1 MWYNNNRKR
10 EKLLKTRKVKIM
22 TTITTKLSMET
33 LNNWEIFP
41 KIYNGLKEIELCEK
55 ILNAFE
61 TIGRPATVTE
71 IQDIIN
77 GTDFCYDGYSN
88 QKISA
93 VLKKFVAVGMAKK
106 SMVHTG
112 EMITVKTR
120 NGDKQVEKIITLFSL
135 A

>member
-1 MWYNNNRKR
+1 
-10 EKLLKTRKVKIM
+10 M
-22 TTITTKLSMET
+22 TTITTRLSAET

-41 KIYNGLKEIELCEK
+41 KIYDGLKEIELCEK

-61 TIGRPATVTE
+61 TIGKPATVTE

-93 VLKKFVAVGMAKK
+93 VLKKFIAVGMAKK
-106 SMVHTG
+106 SIVHTG

-135 A
+135 T

>member
-1 MWYNNNRKR
+1 
-10 EKLLKTRKVKIM
+10 M
-22 TTITTKLSMET
+22 TTITTRLSSAI
-33 LNNWEIFP
+33 LNNWEVFP
-41 KIYNGLKEIELCEK
+41 KIYNGLREIELCEK

-61 TIGRPATVTE
+61 TIGRQATVTE
-71 IQDIIN
+71 IQTIIN
-77 GTDFCYDGYSN
+77 GTDYCYDGYSN

-93 VLKKFVAVGMAKK
+93 VLKKLVAVGMAKK
-106 SMVHTG
+106 STIHTG

>member
-1 MWYNNNRKR
+1 
-10 EKLLKTRKVKIM
+10 M
-22 TTITTKLSMET
+22 TTITTRLSMAT

-41 KIYNGLKEIELCEK
+41 KIYDGLKEIELCEK
-55 ILNAFE
+55 ILHAFE

-93 VLKKFVAVGMAKK
+93 VLKKFIAVGMAKK
-106 SMVHTG
+106 STVRTG

-120 NGDKQVEKIITLFSL
+120 NGDKQIEKIITLFSL

>member
-1 MWYNNNRKR
+1 
-10 EKLLKTRKVKIM
+10 M

-41 KIYNGLKEIELCEK
+41 KIYDGLKEIELCEK

-61 TIGRPATVTE
+61 TIGRQATVTE

-77 GTDFCYDGYSN
+77 GADFCYDGYSN

-93 VLKKFVAVGMAKK
+93 VLKKLVAVGMAKK
-106 SMVHTG
+106 STVHTG

>member
-1 MWYNNNRKR
+1 
-10 EKLLKTRKVKIM
+10 M
-22 TTITTKLSMET
+22 TTITTRLSMAT

-41 KIYNGLKEIELCEK
+41 KIYDGLKEIELCEK

-61 TIGRPATVTE
+61 TIGRQATVTE

-93 VLKKFVAVGMAKK
+93 VLKKLVAVGMAKK
-106 SMVHTG
+106 STAHTG

-120 NGDKQVEKIITLFSL
+120 NGNKQVEKIISLFSL
-135 A
+135 AE

>member
-1 MWYNNNRKR
+1 
-10 EKLLKTRKVKIM
+10 M
-22 TTITTKLSMET
+22 TTITTRLSAET

-41 KIYNGLKEIELCEK
+41 KIYNGLREIELCEK

-61 TIGRPATVTE
+61 TIGKPATVTE

-93 VLKKFVAVGMAKK
+93 VLKKFIAVGMAKK
-106 SMVHTG
+106 SIVHTG

-135 A
+135 V

>member
-1 MWYNNNRKR
+1 
-10 EKLLKTRKVKIM
+10 M
-22 TTITTKLSMET
+22 TTITTRLSMET
-33 LNNWEIFP
+33 RNNWEIFP
-41 KIYNGLKEIELCEK
+41 KIYNGLREIELCEK

-61 TIGRPATVTE
+61 TIGKPATVTE

-93 VLKKFVAVGMAKK
+93 VLKKFIAVGMAKK
-106 SMVHTG
+106 SIVHTG

>member
-1 MWYNNNRKR
+1 
-10 EKLLKTRKVKIM
+10 M

-41 KIYNGLKEIELCEK
+41 KIYDGLKEIELCEK

-61 TIGRPATVTE
+61 TIGRQATVTE

-93 VLKKFVAVGMAKK
+93 ILKKFVAIGIVKK
-106 SMVHTG
+106 SIVHTG

-120 NGDKQVEKIITLFSL
+120 NGNKQVEKIISLFSL
-135 A
+135 AE

>member
-1 MWYNNNRKR
+1 
-10 EKLLKTRKVKIM
+10 M
-22 TTITTKLSMET
+22 TTITTRLSAET

-41 KIYNGLKEIELCEK
+41 KIYNGLREIELCEK

-61 TIGRPATVTE
+61 TIGKPATVTE

-93 VLKKFVAVGMAKK
+93 ILKKFIAVGMAKK
-106 SMVHTG
+106 SIVHTG

>member
-1 MWYNNNRKR
+1 
-10 EKLLKTRKVKIM
+10 M
-22 TTITTKLSMET
+22 TTITTRLPAEI
-33 LNNWEIFP
+33 LNDWEIFS
-41 KIYNGLKEIELCEK
+41 KIYDGLKEIELCEK

-93 VLKKFVAVGMAKK
+93 VLKKFIAVGMAKK
-106 SMVHTG
+106 STVHTG

-120 NGDKQVEKIITLFSL
+120 NGNKQVEKIISLFSL
-135 A
+135 AE

>member
-1 MWYNNNRKR
+1 
-10 EKLLKTRKVKIM
+10 M
-22 TTITTKLSMET
+22 TTITTRLSMAT

-41 KIYNGLKEIELCEK
+41 KIYDGLKEIELCEK
-55 ILNAFE
+55 IFNAFE
-61 TIGRPATVTE
+61 TIGRQATVTE

-93 VLKKFVAVGMAKK
+93 VLKKLVAVGMAKK

-112 EMITVKTR
+112 EMITVKNR